1 MAYIFFEI
9 FIVFDQYLLHE
20 RILKALNKIEFH
32 QPTPVQQQTLPDS
45 LEGKDLLVTAQTGS
59 GKTAAF
65 LLPLLDKLLTN
76 KPLGPDARALIL
88 TPTREL
94 AQQVMQH
101 LEALAQ
107 FTFLKADTICGGE
120 EFKPQAARLRKN
132 PEILIATP
140 GRLIEHL
147 DKKSIDLSDIEVLV
161 LDEADRMLD
170 MGFQEDVLRIIHA
183 CPDDRQSLLFSAT
196 LAQEL
201 MSSVVEATL
210 NDPIEHVL
218 NSHREVHAEIKHQ
231 IIPSADDE
239 LKDKHLTWLL
249 KNERYDKAIVF
260 TNTIAQATRLNGFVR
275 QFGIRAGVLHG
286 DLTQEQRKHV
296 VNLLKNGTL
305 SILVATDV
313 AARGI
318 DIKGVE
324 LIINRDMPRSGD
336 DYIHRTGRTGRAG
349 TVGTAIS
356 LITPTQWN
364 LMASIERYLKA
375 SFEKRQIKGLEGSY
389 NGPKKL
395 KASGKAA
402 GTKKRKQTKK
412 TALKPGKKALKKPQ
426 KRPSAPKVIDDGMQP
441 LKRKR

>member
-1 MAYIFFEI
+1 M
-9 FIVFDQYLLHE
+9 FDQYLLHE
-20 RILKALNKIEFH
+20 RLLKALHKIEFH
-32 QPTPVQQQTLPDS
+32 TPTEVQRATLDDS
-45 LEGKDLLVTAQTGS
+45 LEGRDLLVTAQTGS

-65 LLPLLDKLLTN
+65 ALPMLDKLLTS

-94 AQQVMQH
+94 AEQVLQHIQQ
-101 LEALAQ
+101 LAQ

-147 DKKSIDLSDIEVLV
+147 DKKSIYLDNIEVLV

-170 MGFQEDVLRIIHA
+170 MGFQEDVMRIIHS
-183 CPDDRQSLLFSAT
+183 CPQERQSLLFSAT

-201 MSSVVEATL
+201 MSAVVEATL
-210 NDPIEHVL
+210 NDPAEHVL

-231 IIPSADDE
+231 IIPAADDD
-239 LKDKHLTWLL
+239 LKDKQLVWLL

-275 QFGIRAGVLHG
+275 HFGIRAGVLHG

-296 VNLLKNGTL
+296 VNLVKNGTL
-305 SILVATDV
+305 QILVATDV

-349 TVGTAIS
+349 TTGLAVS

-375 SFEKRQIKGLEGSY
+375 RFEKRQIPGLEGSY

-402 GTKKRKQTKK
+402 GTKKRKLAKK
-412 TALKPGKKALKKPQ
+412 NGPKNTAKQVKKKGQ
-426 KRPSAPKVIDDGMQP
+426 KRPSTPRVIDDGTAP
-441 LKRKR
+441 LKRKK